1 MATLTLP
8 LEKLAFI
15 VIKAHELDAMVEPVN
30 PEDSSNPADD
40 AEREVLEDRDDTI
53 YQELYDAIAGLNS
66 DELDE
71 LVALRLVG
79 RGDYEASEWEDAL
92 TAARETPEA
101 RLPRRLVA
109 DPLLGSLIEDAL
121 DALGYSLE
129 ELEEGHF

>member
-15 VIKAHELDAMVEPVN
+15 VIKAHELDAQVEPVN

-40 AEREVLEDRDDTI
+40 AERQVLEDRDDTV
-53 YQELYDAIAGLNS
+53 YQELYDAITGLNS

-79 RGDYEASEWEDAL
+79 RGDFDAAEWEEAV
-92 TAARETPEA
+92 TAALETP
-101 RLPRRLVA
+101 
-109 DPLLGSLIEDAL
+109 
-121 DALGYSLE
+121 
-129 ELEEGHF
+129 